1 MLDEE
6 VEMSTYSSS
15 VESNGQAGPMGRSGL
30 KGSTGLWMAT
40 ALVVGNMIGSGI
52 ILLPAA
58 MSCPIE
64 RDALPD

>member
-1 MLDEE
+1 MT
-6 VEMSTYSSS
+6 VPSQS
-15 VESNGQAGPMGRSGL
+15 VSAASPDGAPKLKRSM
-30 KGSTGLWMAT
+30 GLWMAT

-52 ILLPAA
+52 FLLPAA